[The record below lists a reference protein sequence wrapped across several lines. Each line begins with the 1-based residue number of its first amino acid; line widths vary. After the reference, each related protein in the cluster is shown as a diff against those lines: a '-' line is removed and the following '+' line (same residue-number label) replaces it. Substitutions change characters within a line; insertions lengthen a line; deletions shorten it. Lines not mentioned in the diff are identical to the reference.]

1 MRWAELTLGRSFG
14 VSLET
19 GEDLIPSLLDF
30 CLTPLRAALT
40 DRLSVPAAVLASKRN
55 SLALRA
61 STT

>member
-40 DRLSVPAAVLASKRN
+40 DRLSVPAAVLASK
-55 SLALRA
+55 
-61 STT
+61 T